1 MNAYEILEELDRV
14 VSRACDNVRR
24 SVRDGRGFG
33 GELMASTVKQEVE
46 EAIEYLERRQA
57 YHERWIA
64 QAQDVLDRAIAH
76 KEQDQKR
83 LAEYREVLK
92 TMAEAGVWEA

>member
-1 MNAYEILEELDRV
+1 MT
-14 VSRACDNVRR
+14 
-24 SVRDGRGFG
+24 
-33 GELMASTVKQEVE
+33 STVKQEVE

-64 QAQDVLDRAIAH
+64 EAQDQLDRALAY
-76 KEQDQKR
+76 KQQAQKR

>member
-1 MNAYEILEELDRV
+1 
-14 VSRACDNVRR
+14 
-24 SVRDGRGFG
+24 
-33 GELMASTVKQEVE
+33 MASTVKQEVE